1 MAVIQLFLLDVAHQ
15 LKKDDGTLTT
25 HGTGKATNM
34 LNDYFCTIAE
44 KLMGPADE
52 IQPLHAHSR
61 ENVDM
66 PIMTSIT
73 ISQKE
78 IEEKIFKLKVKKS
91 KGPDGVSVRRLKYAG
106 MCIAPSLTSV
116 FKAEF

>member
-1 MAVIQLFLLDVAHQ
+1 MVVIQLFFLDVAHQ

-25 HGTGKATNM
+25 DDTEKATNM
-34 LNDYFCTIAE
+34 SNDYFCTIAE
-44 KLMGPADE
+44 KQIRPADE
-52 IQPLHAHSR
+52 IQPLHVHSR

-78 IEEKIFKLKVKKS
+78 IEEKMCKLKVKKG
-91 KGPDGVSVRRLKYAG
+91 KGPDGVSALLLKYAG
-106 MCIAPSLTSV
+106 MPIAPSLTSV
-116 FKAEF
+116 FKTVV